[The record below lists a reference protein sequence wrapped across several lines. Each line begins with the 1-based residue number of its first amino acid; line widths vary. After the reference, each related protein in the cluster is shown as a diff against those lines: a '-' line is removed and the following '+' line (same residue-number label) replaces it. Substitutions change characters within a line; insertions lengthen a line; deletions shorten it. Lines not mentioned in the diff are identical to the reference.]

1 MVAGAVTGN
10 LTGNLQ
16 NVAEVMAD
24 NFQNVAGNVHSA
36 VNSAVNSAYSMIRQ
50 KTLQV
55 QGSLEELGETTL
67 QRLKRR
73 SQSAQGAADSNIDVP
88 DATALN
94 GSSPRLRNSFN
105 KFLVA
110 PVEVAVDALNL
121 DQRYHLLFLLPPSFL
136 AS

>member
-1 MVAGAVTGN
+1 MAESVQNLVAGAVTGN

-24 NFQNVAGNVHSA
+24 NFQNVAGNVH
-36 VNSAVNSAYSMIRQ
+36 SAVNSAYSMIRQ

-121 DQRYHLLFLLPPSFL
+121 DQR
-136 AS
+136 